1 MNCGLRI
8 ADCGL
13 PALRR
18 LGEGGRISSFAKAT
32 EDGADCGLG
41 SAGVPPAAF
50 GVPPNAL
57 AFQPSPTCPG
67 NTEGREPP
75 MKEIERNLAGTV
87 YALYYKARVH
97 IRYE

>member
-8 ADCGL
+8 
-13 PALRR
+13 
-18 LGEGGRISSFAKAT
+18 
-32 EDGADCGLG
+32 ADCGLG

-57 AFQPSPTCPG
+57 ASSPPPTCPG
-67 NTEGREPP
+67 NKEGSEPP
-75 MKEIERNLAGTV
+75 MKKFERILTETV

-97 IRYE
+97 IQYE